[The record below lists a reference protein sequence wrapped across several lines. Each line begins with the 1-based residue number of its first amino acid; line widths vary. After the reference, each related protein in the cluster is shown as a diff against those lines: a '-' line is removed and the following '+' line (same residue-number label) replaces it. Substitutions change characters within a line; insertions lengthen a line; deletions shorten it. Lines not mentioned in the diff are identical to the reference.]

1 MAWTSH
7 SLRFVSALCVALIA
21 YTAIPHFHADLH
33 PDHEARPQSLERT
46 LAQAPTSD
54 PATGSPIVE
63 HASNAD
69 DSLAPDDSHDSH
81 SSNASVDGHPCALC
95 RAQIG
100 RGLAATA
107 PAPPRLEDADDRGCE
122 PAPAASHAE
131 RIFARRHP
139 ARGPPLA

>member
-33 PDHEARPQSLERT
+33 PGHEARPQSLEHT
-46 LAQAPTSD
+46 PAPA
-54 PATGSPIVE
+54 PRLSPDDSRAPDDSLTVG
-63 HASNAD
+63 

-81 SSNASVDGHPCALC
+81 SSNASVDSHPCALC
-95 RAQIG
+95 RGQIG

>member
-1 MAWTSH
+1 MSWTSH

-21 YTAIPHFHADLH
+21 YTAIPHFHSDLH
-33 PDHEARPQSLERT
+33 PGHEARRQSLGQM
-46 LAQAPTSD
+46 LASAPRLSTDDSR
-54 PATGSPIVE
+54 AT
-63 HASNAD
+63 D

-81 SSNASVDGHPCALC
+81 SSSVSVDSHPCALC
-95 RAQIG
+95 RGQVG

-107 PAPPRLEDADDRGCE
+107 PALPRLENADDRGCE